1 MITTFLSL
9 VLPTLGTVGLS
20 AWVGDWIGKWLARRF
35 LAGFG
40 SVASAALTE
49 GRVLRLLWERDPTEQ
64 ARADLDAWIQ
74 QHDPNRL
81 SPVARNLP

>member
-1 MITTFLSL
+1 MITTLISL

-20 AWVGDWIGKWLARRF
+20 AWVGDWIGKFLARRF

-40 SVASAALTE
+40 AIAREALDE
-49 GRVLRLLWERDPTEQ
+49 GRVLRMLWERDPTEQ

-74 QHDPNRL
+74 KHDPHKA
-81 SPVARNLP
+81 SPVSRNLP